1 LHPKKGAIMVFGGET
16 RARAIHLVVKG
27 KKRKGVV
34 AEMFGMNRR
43 TLYTWIEIYKK
54 EGRTEPITTRT
65 GPGKRRKL
73 DPQKFQKFLDQ
84 NKSMTI
90 KQMTEALGVGKS
102 AVATA
107 MRAIEYTRKKNNSY
121 TKSVTKKN
129 DKSFLKK

>member
-1 LHPKKGAIMVFGGET
+1 VFSGET
-16 RARAIHLVVKG
+16 RARAIHLVINE
-27 KKRKGVV
+27 KKRKGLV
-34 AEMFGMNRR
+34 AEMFGMDRR

-54 EGRTEPITTRT
+54 EGRTAPITTRT

-73 DPQKFQKFLDQ
+73 DPQEFQKFIDQ

-129 DKSFLKK
+129 DKAILSQ

>member
-1 LHPKKGAIMVFGGET
+1 MFSGAI
-16 RARAIHLVVKG
+16 RARAIHLVVNE

-34 AEMFGMNRR
+34 AEMFGMDRR

-54 EGRTEPITTRT
+54 EGRTAPITTRT

-73 DPQKFQKFLDQ
+73 DPHEFQKFIDQ

-107 MRAIEYTRKKNNSY
+107 MRAIGYTRKKNNFY
-121 TKSVTKKN
+121 TTI
-129 DKSFLKK
+129 L